1 MENEE
6 FLQDSK
12 KSIDSLIENNDK
24 ISEMINVLVRARM
37 TKKSVF
43 VIGNGGSSSTASH
56 FVCDLLKTSIN
67 NTQPRFR
74 AQCLTDN
81 TPVMTAWAN
90 DVSYDDIFSEQLKNF
105 VKEGDI
111 LIAISCSGNSPNI
124 LKAVEDAKRREI
136 KTIGLTGQSGK
147 LAELAD
153 LVIQVPSN
161 NILLIEGI
169 HSVLLH
175 YITEVLR
182 G

>member
-1 MENEE
+1 MENEK

-24 ISEMINVLVRARM
+24 ISEMINLLQDVRNN
-37 TKKSVF
+37 KKNVF

-67 NTQPRFR
+67 ESQPRFR

-81 TPVMTAWAN
+81 TPVMTAWSN
-90 DVSYDDIFSEQLKNF
+90 DVSYDDIFAEQLKNF
-105 VKEGDI
+105 VEEGDI
-111 LIAISCSGNSPNI
+111 LIAISCSGNSTNI
-124 LKAVEDAKRREI
+124 LRAVEEANKKGI

-147 LAELAD
+147 LSELSD
-153 LVIQVPSN
+153 IVIKVPSD
-161 NILLIEGI
+161 NILLIEGV

-175 YITEVLR
+175 YVTEILR

>member
-1 MENEE
+1 MENEK

-24 ISEMINVLVRARM
+24 ISEMINLLQDVRNN
-37 TKKSVF
+37 KKNVF

-56 FVCDLLKTSIN
+56 FVCDLLKTSMN
-67 NTQPRFR
+67 DKQPRFR
-74 AQCLTDN
+74 AQCFTDN

-90 DVSYDDIFSEQLKNF
+90 DTSYDNIFSEQLKNF
-105 VKEGDI
+105 VEDGDI
-111 LIAISCSGNSPNI
+111 IIAISCSGNSTNV
-124 LKAVEDAKRREI
+124 LNAVKEAKKRGI
-136 KTIGLTGQSGK
+136 KTIGLTGKSG
-147 LAELAD
+147 ELNNIVD
-153 LVIQVPSN
+153 LCIAIPSS

>member
-1 MENEE
+1 MENEK

-24 ISEMINVLVRARM
+24 ISEMINLLQDIRNN
-37 TKKSVF
+37 KKNVF

-56 FVCDLLKTSIN
+56 FVCDLLKTSMN
-67 NTQPRFR
+67 EKQPRFR
-74 AQCLTDN
+74 AQCFTDN
-81 TPVMTAWAN
+81 TPVMTAWSN
-90 DVSYDDIFSEQLKNF
+90 DVSYEDIFSEQLKNF
-105 VKEGDI
+105 AEQGDI

-124 LKAVEDAKRREI
+124 LKAVDEAKRREI

-147 LAELAD
+147 LCDMSD
-153 LVIQVPSN
+153 LSIKVPSD
-161 NILLIEGI
+161 NILLIEGV

-175 YITEVLR
+175 YITERLR

>member
-1 MENEE
+1 MENEK

-12 KSIDSLIENNDK
+12 TSIDDLINNNTKITELITILEN
-24 ISEMINVLVRARM
+24 AR
-37 TKKSVF
+37 TTRNNIF
-43 VIGNGGSSSTASH
+43 VIGNGGSSATASH

-67 NTQPRFR
+67 ENKPRFR
-74 AQCLTDN
+74 AQSLTDN

-90 DVSYDDIFSEQLKNF
+90 DISYNNIFSEQLKNF
-105 VKEGDI
+105 VEDGDI
-111 LIAISCSGNSPNI
+111 IIAISCSGNSTNV
-124 LKAVEDAKRREI
+124 LNAVKEAKKRGI
-136 KTIGLTGQSGK
+136 KTIGLTGKSG
-147 LAELAD
+147 ELNNIVD
-153 LVIQVPSN
+153 LCIAIPSS